1 MTTND
6 LEALRR
12 QLAALQAQIDALAA
26 PKPIIYPSDTITP
39 RPDPSVLLPGK
50 DPLEW
55 AQANPEAAR
64 QAALAFVDLM
74 VGGHRTQPTPE
85 RDAGADEGAAI
96 EANRYYP
103 GTVAQ
108 SELRLADL
116 AYLARMQPR
125 WYGRFGKD
133 IWQSGIVAGRWSE
146 LAPLARDGD
155 ALRNNYSDEQ
165 AQPWLRALVEQ
176 RLAA

>member
-1 MTTND
+1 MSNELND
-6 LEALRR
+6 LRR
-12 QLAALQAQIDALAA
+12 QLEAIQQRIALIEPVIYQPGTTTPLPNPALQ
-26 PKPIIYPSDTITP
+26 
-39 RPDPSVLLPGK
+39 RPGQ
-50 DPLEW
+50 DPLDW
-55 AQANPEAAR
+55 ARANPEAAR

-96 EANRYYP
+96 EANRYYH